1 MRLYKSTTA
10 GVYFSARQ
18 SHDAG
23 FRINRNMQTNSRK
36 YVVAKRRPELCKGVV
51 IYFHWDV
58 VLYADTLKEAAEF
71 IDNYYDPHGW
81 KRALAPTQKGGAA

>member
-10 GVYFSARQ
+10 GVYFSARTP
-18 SHDAG
+18 SKAL
-23 FRINRNMQTNSRK
+23 FRVNRNITSTSRK
-36 YVVAKRRPELCKGVV
+36 YTIAKCRPELCRGVV
-51 IYFHWDV
+51 LYFDWDV
-58 VLYADTLKEAAEF
+58 VLYVDTLKEAAEF